1 MLTESRG
8 LLDAKSTVGACGPW
22 QIMPQTARAYNK
34 TYASKTGDKRCDLE
48 RSTTIAMKELSRNYE
63 ELQDRSLTFAAYHM
77 GIGNIRKLRALYK
90 QTMSKELCSFDQL
103 YAEMPSQEV
112 IDRLASKN
120 DDTYGYRIK
129 IQNAITLLRLFE
141 EDRAYFDYLE
151 SQYRALSYDS
161 RGVVAENLVL

>member
-1 MLTESRG
+1 
-8 LLDAKSTVGACGPW
+8 
-22 QIMPQTARAYNK
+22 
-34 TYASKTGDKRCDLE
+34 
-48 RSTTIAMKELSRNYE
+48 MKELSRNYD
-63 ELQDRSLTFAAYHM
+63 ELQDRSLAFAAYHM
-77 GIGNIRKLRALYK
+77 GIGNIRKLRTLYK
-90 QTMSKELCSFDQL
+90 QTMCTELCSFDQL

-112 IDRLASKN
+112 TDRLAGKN

-129 IQNAITLLRLFE
+129 IQNAITLLHLFE